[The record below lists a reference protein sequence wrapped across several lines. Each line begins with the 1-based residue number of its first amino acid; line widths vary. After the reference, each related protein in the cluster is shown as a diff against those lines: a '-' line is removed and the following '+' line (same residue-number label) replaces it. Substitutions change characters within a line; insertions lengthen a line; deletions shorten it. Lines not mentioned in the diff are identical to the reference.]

1 MTDYW
6 TLTGPTLVCL
16 LQAGHWLRTLAIEN
30 SSMCGSGWSHDLL
43 RAHVNFSLRIN
54 TWGEYW
60 QNASAKNYLKR
71 LTHRFE
77 CSDFASHLLHHS
89 VILLLQHL
97 MCFHGTH
104 AVTVIAYWGIC
115 IHVGEMCFHACH
127 ESECVCTE
135 LRPSWIF
142 NDPEALDVSWFWPP
156 KQLTRLPRLSKPRK
170 SLYSVSNQYMNLGQ
184 EPCCSS

>member
-1 MTDYW
+1 MFAPG
-6 TLTGPTLVCL
+6 LSLAKNPT
-16 LQAGHWLRTLAIEN
+16 IEN

-43 RAHVNFSLRIN
+43 RAHVNFSLKIN

-77 CSDFASHLLHHS
+77 CCDFAGHLLHHS
-89 VILLLQHL
+89 IILLLQHL
-97 MCFHGTH
+97 VCFHGTH

-115 IHVGEMCFHACH
+115 IHVGGKCVSSVRVNAC
-127 ESECVCTE
+127 VLCTFE

-142 NDPEALDVSWFWPP
+142 NNPEALDVSWFWPP
-156 KQLTRLPRLSKPRK
+156 KQLTRLSWLSRPRK
-170 SLYSVSNQYMNLGQ
+170 NLYSVSNQYMNLGQ
-184 EPCCSS
+184 EPIMEGRR